1 MKKVVAIAVAVI
13 GAVVLINRAR
23 SSKADKDLWAEAT
36 DKV

>member
-1 MKKVVAIAVAVI
+1 MKKIVAIGVAVV

-36 DKV
+36 DNV